1 MINLLDYSACVVP
14 VTHADKEIDVKDEA
28 YVPTCDKD
36 RECWESYDADLYDG
50 APVSVQVVARRLQE
64 EKVLTY
70 ADIIDEA
77 LKTAESSK
85 LPNRFGDS
93 GRGK

>member
-1 MINLLDYSACVVP
+1 MINLLDYSACIVP
-14 VTHADKEIDVKDEA
+14 VIHVDKEIDMKDEN

-36 RECWESYDADLYDG
+36 RECWESYDADLYHG

-70 ADIIDEA
+70 AEIIDEA
-77 LKTAESSK
+77 LKLVESSK
-85 LPNRFGDS
+85 LPN
-93 GRGK
+93 

>member
-14 VTHADKEIDVKDEA
+14 VTHANKEVDVKDENYA
-28 YVPTCDKD
+28 PTCDKD
-36 RECWESYDADLYDG
+36 KECWEAYDADLYDG

-70 ADIIDEA
+70 PEIVDEA
-77 LKTAESSK
+77 LKLVESSK
-85 LPNRFGDS
+85 VPN
-93 GRGK
+93 